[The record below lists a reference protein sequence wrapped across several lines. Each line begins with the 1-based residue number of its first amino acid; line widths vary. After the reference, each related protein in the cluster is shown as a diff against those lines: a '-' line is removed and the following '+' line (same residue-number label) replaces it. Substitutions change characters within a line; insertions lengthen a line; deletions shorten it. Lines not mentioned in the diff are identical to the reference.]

1 MSACM
6 WEFVSVS
13 QLLDNP
19 GFHLGNGA
27 LYTVVGS
34 SHLHP
39 QNQANSPTSMP
50 EGWSLGVLS
59 YWQLTLTIA
68 DPTTKFSNSEEF
80 LSSKSLFIPS
90 TSDQCYSTLSGYLK
104 MCTGAYW
111 LYSYFLSDRFIPWLN
126 LCSLVIIPT
135 TPFGKCIFFQRHV

>member
-1 MSACM
+1 MIKYSDKSNPKKKRFVWFTRVQPIMEQKTRHQELEDAGPSIEKKTAMSACM

-50 EGWSLGVLS
+50 EG
-59 YWQLTLTIA
+59 
-68 DPTTKFSNSEEF
+68 
-80 LSSKSLFIPS
+80 
-90 TSDQCYSTLSGYLK
+90 
-104 MCTGAYW
+104 
-111 LYSYFLSDRFIPWLN
+111 
-126 LCSLVIIPT
+126 
-135 TPFGKCIFFQRHV
+135 